1 MTEWILSEPWLEK
14 RVDIFQKVIIIY
26 RKLKK
31 KNKEVAQ
38 IKESHVQRR
47 VRPST

>member
-1 MTEWILSEPWLEK
+1 MKEWILSEPWLEK

-31 KNKEVAQ
+31 KTRKW
-38 IKESHVQRR
+38 HR
-47 VRPST
+47 